1 MSTHSPNIVS
11 ALNKNELKI
20 ITHGKIVENCFNPY
34 GKNVDGVLMDH
45 FGLSSTRNIQIQELI
60 ESIKSDLKDDVKV
73 TSLELDDKI
82 TKLENAIDKTDS
94 EVILIKLERER
105 RKKQLADEKN

>member
-1 MSTHSPNIVS
+1 
-11 ALNKNELKI
+11 
-20 ITHGKIVENCFNPY
+20 
-34 GKNVDGVLMDH
+34 MDH

-73 TSLELDDKI
+73 TSLELDDKS